1 MQEMQEVRLK
11 KLSLRNFQ
19 GIKDFTLDAQ
29 TEDISVYGDNST
41 GKTTL
46 ANSFHYLLFGKNLEG
61 RADFEVKTLDE
72 QGQALHNLEH
82 SVTAVFDM
90 GGKELTLSRTL
101 KEKWVKKRGSAA
113 QTFSGHET
121 DFKVNLVPVKKS
133 EYEAAINSIIDEDTF
148 RLLTNPA
155 HFNALH
161 WEKKRAILLTVCGDI
176 TDADVIASNAALSKL
191 PEILSDYTLDDYR
204 KILAEKRKKIN
215 QEIQMLPIRISEV
228 SQGLP
233 TIDDIKDAGELDKDL
248 ELLREQQGEKRNELT
263 QVNAGGAVAVK
274 TKTLREIEG
283 ELQTIF
289 NEHYAGVNKQINS
302 KTDDLS
308 DHRTMILARKGDLA
322 TTVAA
327 IEHLSSTIPGVES
340 NMAMLRAKYQEVY
353 EQELIY
359 REQSVCPVCGQPL
372 PKERLAEAKERALA
386 DFNGKK
392 AQQLEDIQVE
402 GKQLAARLEENK
414 AEKARLEEIFA
425 KDNVGLGEHEAVYSK
440 LEAEIEA
447 IRASATDVTFNT
459 AYQVKLAEKTA
470 IEAEIQTLRIGN
482 GEAIKTIEHE
492 IFELQQSIDAF
503 ESTKAKIEQ
512 RVKGTERIAELEKQE
527 KLLAAEYEKLE
538 SELFLTEEFIRAKVS
553 MLEEKINAKFRLV
566 KFKLFNQLVNGS
578 LEECCETAVGGVP
591 YPSLNNAARINAG
604 LEVINVLSEFYGFSA
619 PIFCDNAEAVNELI
633 PVNAQLIR
641 LVVSKDPA
649 LRVEAAGQE
658 AIAV

>member
-161 WEKKRAILLTVCGDI
+161 WEKRRAILLTVCGDI

-283 ELQTIF
+283 ELIGVE
-289 NEHYAGVNKQINS
+289 NEHRKANDGLIQGKRDEANKLMVERSDITTRYQMKEKEVEGNNGRIKYLETLSVNLRENWHHTNS
-302 KTDDLS
+302 EVFE
-308 DHRTMILARKGDLA
+308 GA
-322 TTVAA
+322 TCPTC
-327 IEHLSSTIPGVES
+327 G
-340 NMAMLRAKYQEVY
+340 
-353 EQELIY
+353 QELP
-359 REQSVCPVCGQPL
+359 EQQVAEATATFNRNKAETLASISANGKEHKAEIDEL
-372 PKERLAEAKERALA
+372 TAANERLAAEIVELKSKSVTLVESVAAL
-386 DFNGKK
+386 KC
-392 AQQLEDIQVE
+392 EDIDLPDISCNE
-402 GKQLAARLEENK
+402 
-414 AEKARLEEIFA
+414 
-425 KDNVGLGEHEAVYSK
+425 
-440 LEAEIEA
+440 
-447 IRASATDVTFNT
+447 
-459 AYQVKLAEKTA
+459 AYQAKLAEKTA
-470 IEAEIQTLRIGN
+470 IEAEIETLKLGN

-492 IFELQQSIDAF
+492 IFGLQQSIDTLGG
-503 ESTKAKIEQ
+503 TKARLEQ
-512 RVKGTERIAELEKQE
+512 HTKGTERIAELEKQE
-527 KLLAAEYEKLE
+527 KLLAKEYERLSK
-538 SELFLTEEFIRAKVS
+538 ELFDAEEALRQKVAQLDEAIS
-553 MLEEKINAKFRLV
+553 S
-566 KFKLFNQLVNGS
+566 KFKLVRFNLFKEQINEGIK
-578 LEECCETAVGGVP
+578 ETCDTTLNGVP
-591 YPSLNNAARINAG
+591 YESANSAG
-604 LEVINVLSEFYGFSA
+604 RTQAGCDIITTMQQHYQVSA
-619 PIFCDNAEAVNELI
+619 PIFIDNRESCLWIPEMNCQVISLI
-633 PVNAQLIR
+633 
-641 LVVSKDPA
+641 VSSADKS
-649 LRVEAAGQE
+649 LRVETKAS
-658 AIAV
+658 AVA